1 MWEGLL
7 FRPRS
12 RQLQNRDS
20 CWTWESGWFKLATLP
35 MNTIELLL
43 SFGSVTLQALL
54 LIILLLKDIQRR
66 FRWFLAYLAT
76 NFLFGA
82 ALLLMFWLSSN
93 QGLAY
98 SVIYWTG
105 DALVTS
111 LAIMACYDIFRVI
124 FLNFFKLRGFRVV
137 FPAAS
142 ILLVLIGS
150 IRALANSGPTLNGNF
165 LISQIFSLEIVGGIL
180 QVGIFFLFLVL
191 VQFFRVPWKQYT
203 FGIALGFGVS
213 AAGSL
218 VAFIVRS
225 EFGTKF
231 DPIFRF
237 VVPLTYTIGV
247 AIWLLTFLWPVP
259 KAQLEATAPALTPE
273 AVVTE
278 LKQYTRTVKEILKR

>member
-1 MWEGLL
+1 MSTAEL
-7 FRPRS
+7 F
-12 RQLQNRDS
+12 
-20 CWTWESGWFKLATLP
+20 LAFCGVG
-35 MNTIELLL
+35 M
-43 SFGSVTLQALL
+43 QALL
-54 LIILLLKDIQRR
+54 LGVLLWKSLFRSWGWFFTYLIANFARDLLLFAVLHHHRAYFLSYWLGDVVVISLIIMSIYEIFHAVFHNFYKLSW
-66 FRWFLAYLAT
+66 FR
-76 NFLFGA
+76 FLFPA
-82 ALLLMFWLSSN
+82 SCL
-93 QGLAY
+93 GLIA
-98 SVIYWTG
+98 V
-105 DALVTS
+105 
-111 LAIMACYDIFRVI
+111 
-124 FLNFFKLRGFRVV
+124 
-137 FPAAS
+137 AS
-142 ILLVLIGS
+142 IRSLFSSRLMGTENL
-150 IRALANSGPTLNGNF
+150 
-165 LISQIFSLEIVGGIL
+165 LISQIFSLEIMAYIL
-180 QVGIFFLFLVL
+180 QVGIFFLFLAL
-191 VQFFRVPWKQYT
+191 VQFFRVTWKQYT